1 MVFSKPIAA
10 LGVCLITL
18 ALTAC
23 GGGSSSNVIDGGGG
37 SAQIEKPRIGTQPAS
52 QSVVVGQSATF
63 TVAATGSE
71 AGGALVYQWKKGGTD
86 IAGATNSSYTIQ
98 ATSMADGGAYS
109 VAVSNSAGATTSTE
123 ATLTVTAAAG
133 APAISTQPA
142 SKTVTAGQ
150 AATFTVTA
158 TGTAPLAYQ
167 WKKNGTAVS
176 GATSSTYTTPATS
189 MGDSSAV
196 FTVVVSNGT
205 GTVTS
210 SNATLTV
217 TAAAGGAPAIGTQP
231 AAQSVTAGQAAT
243 FTVAATGTA
252 PLAYQWKKNGTDI
265 SGATSS
271 TYTTPAT
278 AIGDDGAVISVVITN
293 SAGTATSSNATLT
306 VTAAA
311 VAPTITTQPLT
322 QTVAPGKPVTFSV
335 VATGTGTLSY
345 QWKRGG
351 TDISGANSASYEI
364 LVTAGTDNGV
374 EFSVVV
380 SNSAGPVTSSVAT
393 LTVSKYSEV
402 ANASGGTYTKEE
414 CVKDNGTGLVWEG
427 KPTTGT
433 ARLASTKYTNYDD
446 ATKFQKQSGATYSK
460 PDPTTDI
467 AAITNS
473 IGYRNSVNTSGLCGF
488 SDWRLPTKDELLG
501 IHDLSQSPKIDNVWF
516 PNTLAAA
523 YWSSTPGAAQY
534 VVAILDTV
542 QTTATSLNFGIDYSG
557 SSIYEG
563 VSERG
568 ATAALRL
575 VRP

>member
-1 MVFSKPIAA
+1 MIFSKATAA
-10 LGVCLITL
+10 LSACLITL

-23 GGGSSSNVIDGGGG
+23 GGGSSSSNVIDGGGG
-37 SAQIEKPRIGTQPAS
+37 GSVQIEKPRIGAQPAS

-71 AGGALVYQWKKGGTD
+71 AGGALGYQWKKGGAD

-98 ATSMADGGAYS
+98 AASMADGGAYS

-123 ATLTVTAAAG
+123 ATLTVTAAAV

-189 MGDSSAV
+189 SADNAAV
-196 FTVVVSNGT
+196 FTVIVSNGT

-265 SGATSS
+265 SGATTS

-278 AIGDDGAVISVVITN
+278 SMGDDGAVISVVITN
-293 SAGTATSSNATLT
+293 SAGTATSSDATLT

-311 VAPTITTQPLT
+311 VAPTITTQPAA

-351 TDISGANSASYEI
+351 TDISGANSASYNI
-364 LVTAGTDNGV
+364 PVTAGTDNGV

-380 SNSAGPVTSSVAT
+380 TNSAGGATVTSNPAT
-393 LTVSKYSEV
+393 LTVSQYSLV

-414 CVKDNGTGLVWEG
+414 CVKDNGTGLIWEG

-433 ARLASTKYTNYDD
+433 RAASNKYTNYDSLI
-446 ATKFQKQSGATYSK
+446 ALQKPRGNGINFDPPSQAEIGAG
-460 PDPTTDI
+460 
-467 AAITNS
+467 TNS
-473 IGYRNSVNTSGLCGF
+473 IGYISTVNNSNLCGF
-488 SDWRLPTKDELLG
+488 STNWRRPTKAELLV
-501 IHDLSQSPKIDNVWF
+501 ILDASQSPKIDNGWF
-516 PNTLAAA
+516 PNTQSGNYLTSDMGGADNLA
-523 YWSSTPGAAQY
+523 WG
-534 VVAILDTV
+534 I
-542 QTTATSLNFGIDYSG
+542 NFGPDNGTG
-557 SSIYEG
+557 S
-563 VSERG
+563 VSETFGRNFS
-568 ATAALRL
+568 AALRL
-575 VRP
+575 VHD

>member
-1 MVFSKPIAA
+1 MIFSKATAA
-10 LGVCLITL
+10 LSACLITL

-37 SAQIEKPRIGTQPAS
+37 SVQIEKPRIGTQPAS

-71 AGGALVYQWKKGGTD
+71 AGGALVYQWKKGGAD

-98 ATSMADGGAYS
+98 AASMADGGAYS

-189 MGDSSAV
+189 SADNAAV

-243 FTVAATGTA
+243 FTVAATGTT

-278 AIGDDGAVISVVITN
+278 SMGDDGAVISVVVSN
-293 SAGTATSSNATLT
+293 GTGTVTSSDATLT
-306 VTAAA
+306 VTAVP
-311 VAPTITTQPLT
+311 VAPTITTQPAA
-322 QTVAPGKPVTFSV
+322 QTVDARNSVTFSV
-335 VATGTGTLSY
+335 VATGTPSPIY
-345 QWKRGG
+345 QWKKNG
-351 TDISGANSASYEI
+351 TDISGANSASYNI
-364 LVTAGTDNGV
+364 PATPSTDNGAV
-374 EFSVVV
+374 FSVVV
-380 SNSAGPVTSSVAT
+380 SNSAGSVTSSDAT
-393 LTVSKYSEV
+393 LTVNRYSLV

-414 CVKDNGTGLVWEG
+414 CVKDNGTGLIWEG

-433 ARLASTKYTNYDD
+433 RAASNKYTNYDSLI
-446 ATKFQKQSGATYSK
+446 ALQKPRGNGINFDPPSQGEIGAG
-460 PDPTTDI
+460 
-467 AAITNS
+467 TNS
-473 IGYRNSVNTSGLCGF
+473 IGYISTVNNSNLCGF
-488 SDWRLPTKDELLG
+488 STNWRRPTKAELLV
-501 IHDLSQSPKIDNVWF
+501 ILDASQSPKIDNGWF
-516 PNTLAAA
+516 PNTQSGNYLTSDMGGADNLA
-523 YWSSTPGAAQY
+523 WGINFGPDNGLGLGT
-534 VVAILDTV
+534 DTV
-542 QTTATSLNFGIDYSG
+542 TIGRNFS
-557 SSIYEG
+557 
-563 VSERG
+563 
-568 ATAALRL
+568 AALRL
-575 VRP
+575 VHD

>member
-1 MVFSKPIAA
+1 MIFSKATAA
-10 LGVCLITL
+10 LSACLITL

-23 GGGSSSNVIDGGGG
+23 GGGSSSSSNVIDGGGGG
-37 SAQIEKPRIGTQPAS
+37 SAQIEKPRIGTQPEN

-71 AGGALVYQWKKGGTD
+71 AGGALGYQWKKGGAD

-98 ATSMADGGAYS
+98 AASMADGGAYS

-189 MGDSSAV
+189 SADNAAV

-231 AAQSVTAGQAAT
+231 AAQSVTAGQTAT

-278 AIGDDGAVISVVITN
+278 SMGDDGAVFTVVVSN
-293 SAGTATSSNATLT
+293 GTGTVTSSDAALT

-414 CVKDNGTGLVWEG
+414 CVKDNSTGLIWEG

-433 ARLASTKYTNYDD
+433 ARLASTKYTNYDSLI
-446 ATKFQKQSGATYSK
+446 ALQKPRGNGINF
-460 PDPTTDI
+460 DPPSREKLMQAPT
-467 AAITNS
+467 ALAIS
-473 IGYRNSVNTSGLCGF
+473 A
-488 SDWRLPTKDELLG
+488 P
-501 IHDLSQSPKIDNVWF
+501 
-516 PNTLAAA
+516 
-523 YWSSTPGAAQY
+523 
-534 VVAILDTV
+534 
-542 QTTATSLNFGIDYSG
+542 
-557 SSIYEG
+557 
-563 VSERG
+563 
-568 ATAALRL
+568 
-575 VRP
+575 